1 MSNTEKLVM
10 RRILYRPAPL
20 LGAVSGL
27 LGAILLAVGAV
38 RADDGFYF
46 QRFDPVQQGL
56 RFGNH
61 VELSDFRAFFGEEV
75 SSGRLDYWFKEAH
88 SEGSSRVFSQIVNE
102 GVLQD

>member
-20 LGAVSGL
+20 LGVVSGL

-46 QRFDPVQQGL
+46 QRFDPVQ
-56 RFGNH
+56 
-61 VELSDFRAFFGEEV
+61 LSDFRAFFGEEV

-88 SEGSSRVFSQIVNE
+88 SELSSRVFSQIVNE